1 MSDAAP
7 PSILLIHGRNYK
19 PPAEALERLWTDAI
33 RHGIFRDRSDA
44 IPGLDAAD
52 VRVAYY
58 GDLSADWLRQQAT
71 VRPFDV
77 DADIADRIASLDRL
91 KTLRRED
98 FRRTAYLRMR
108 GRSGLY
114 EAIADSLERP
124 LRWLG
129 VGDRTARSYAPELA
143 EYWTD
148 AEFGR
153 TLRSRVVGFLRE
165 AMQRGGPIAIVGH
178 SLGALI
184 AYDLCWMLS
193 HDPELAAAT
202 WNRPVDLLLT
212 LGGPLGNATIRANL
226 KGTGQPPGRRYPT
239 NVCRWHN
246 VAAEDDI
253 IAHDEDLADDF
264 AAMEPRPRDH
274 RIYNP
279 SIRRGVVNPHYIGG
293 YLMNPVVVE
302 LLADWLLDPAL
313 DLAVD
318 PESVRPDRP
327 SSGLG

>member
-1 MSDAAP
+1 MTERST

-19 PPAEALERLWTDAI
+19 PPGETLEQLWTDAI
-33 RHGIFRDRSDA
+33 RHGLTRDRPDA
-44 IPGLDAAD
+44 VAALDAAD

-58 GDLSADWLRQQAT
+58 GDISADWLRRQPT

-77 DADIADRIASLDRL
+77 DADIADRVASLDRL
-91 KTLRRED
+91 KSLRRDD

-114 EAIADSLERP
+114 EAIADALERP

-129 VGDRTARSYAPELA
+129 AGDRAAQSYAPELA

-153 TLRSRVVGFLRE
+153 TLRTRVVGFVRE
-165 AMQRGGPIAIVGH
+165 AMERGGPVAIVAH

-193 HDPELAAAT
+193 HDPELAYAG
-202 WNRPVDLLLT
+202 WNRDVDLLLT

-226 KGTGQPPGRRYPT
+226 KGNNDPLRARYPT
-239 NVCRWHN
+239 NICRWHN

-253 IAHDEDLADDF
+253 IAHDEDLANDF
-264 AAMEPRPRDH
+264 GAMQPRPRDH

-293 YLMNPVVVE
+293 YLMNPVVVD
-302 LLADWLLDPAL
+302 LLAGWLLNL
-313 DLAVD
+313 NS
-318 PESVRPDRP
+318 ERSER
-327 SSGLG
+327 